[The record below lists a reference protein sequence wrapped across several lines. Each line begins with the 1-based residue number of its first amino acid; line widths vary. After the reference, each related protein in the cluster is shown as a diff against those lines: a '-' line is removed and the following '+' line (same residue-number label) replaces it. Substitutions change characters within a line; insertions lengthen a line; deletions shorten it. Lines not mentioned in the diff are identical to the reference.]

1 MTIEITKH
9 KQAKSTAGYFA
20 NNLPGLPKFST
31 RYLFKFKKG
40 FIANYSWPYY
50 IHQFEAFVK
59 RLYDDSLIGE
69 ETL

>member
-1 MTIEITKH
+1 MEDQKEYIARMTIEITKH

-40 FIANYSWPYY
+40 FIANYS
-50 IHQFEAFVK
+50 
-59 RLYDDSLIGE
+59 
-69 ETL
+69 